1 MKQTE
6 GETKPPEPFNE
17 GSLLS
22 AMENP
27 ARFMAGE
34 SKELIKTLGE
44 TGGIGTVA
52 TRADVIEKLFN
63 SFLIEKRGKGLHVT
77 SKGKQLLQLA
87 PEDLRSPAL
96 TAQWEQKLTAIA
108 KGKLPKQAFIG
119 DMRAYAKNIVHEIK
133 NSDQKFKHDNVS
145 GTKCPDCGKLM
156 LEVNSKRENACLSR
170 S

>member
-27 ARFMAGE
+27 TRFMAGE

-63 SFLIEKRGKGLHVT
+63 SFLIEKRERAFMLPRKENNFFNWHLKT
-77 SKGKQLLQLA
+77 CDLQL
-87 PEDLRSPAL
+87 
-96 TAQWEQKLTAIA
+96 
-108 KGKLPKQAFIG
+108 
-119 DMRAYAKNIVHEIK
+119 
-133 NSDQKFKHDNVS
+133 
-145 GTKCPDCGKLM
+145 
-156 LEVNSKRENACLSR
+156 
-170 S
+170 